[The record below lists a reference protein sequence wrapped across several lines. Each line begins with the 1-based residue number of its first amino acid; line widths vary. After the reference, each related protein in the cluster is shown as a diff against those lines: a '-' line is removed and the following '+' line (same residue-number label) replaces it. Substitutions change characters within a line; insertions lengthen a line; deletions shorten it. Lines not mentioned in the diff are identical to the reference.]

1 MAIIVRFLSHLI
13 LLSCVSVQYSS
24 TLNDTNYIL
33 CTTRCSQV
41 NLFFNDLLNLP
52 EYCRDESAQDYALT
66 CSVTYHIHFDRQYIS
81 LNFTASN
88 NTDYLDGQTSKEILT
103 QTTKLN
109 FNAHPG
115 YDSYDILRKY
125 TCNTDK
131 DCARVFYE
139 NTISFLVNDGKATL
153 DILKEK
159 LYNESVIVGPTAR
172 RHCID
177 SNKTGNKTSVKC
189 RDGFCY
195 ARVEKYDFAQEK
207 STKTQKCERTHQSY
221 LLSEIERH
229 KPTST
234 QEKEVLEYSCN
245 KHVCNRNDLIPKIQT
260 LMNDYIRWNP
270 ARDVEEDTAS
280 PLPDTM
286 EKAGNSFSLPQTM
299 SSSILVSFVIVLQ
312 FFI

>member
-24 TLNDTNYIL
+24 TLSDTNYIL
-33 CTTRCSQV
+33 CTAHCSQV
-41 NLFFNDLLNLP
+41 NLYFNDLLNLP
-52 EYCRDESAQDYALT
+52 ENCRDESAQDYALT
-66 CSVTYHIHFDRQYIS
+66 CSVTYHIYFDRQYIS
-81 LNFTASN
+81 LDFTASN
-88 NTDYLDGQTSKEILT
+88 DTNYLDEQTSKEILT

-125 TCNTDK
+125 TCNTGK
-131 DCARVFYE
+131 DCALDFYK
-139 NTISFLVNDGKATL
+139 NTISLLVNDGKATL
-153 DILKEK
+153 DTLKEK
-159 LYNESVIVGPTAR
+159 LYNETVLVGPTSR
-172 RHCID
+172 RRCID

-189 RDGFCY
+189 SDGFCY
-195 ARVEKYDFAQEK
+195 TRVEKHDFDQEK
-207 STKTQKCERTHQSY
+207 NTKTQRCEPTHQSY

-229 KPTST
+229 MPKST

-245 KHVCNRNDLIPKIQT
+245 KNVCNRNELIPKIQH

-270 ARDVEEDTAS
+270 ARDAEEDTPS

-299 SSSILVSFVIVLQ
+299 SSSILVSFVILLQ